1 MPQVSLSKL
10 PGLGPGAHLSGAAPV
25 LAPSCNPSC
34 LLSKTPSHPEL
45 KAKSL
50 WKEFMTNR
58 VIPLMQALFYL
69 PHVNYREPP
78 GNHSPVHGHHV
89 LFRKHNQSFNW
100 SEKCKVSSAQPLG
113 YSSEATRSL
122 RGASLCLLGKFRSS
136 EDPLWVVHTF
146 RETYSLVTASGPVL
160 ICSCL
165 LGPISLLFLHRKLE
179 IALVQSFAN
188 KNDKT
193 HHQGLDLFLLAFSPS
208 LHIIRPLSGISIHT
222 WHFAQSFNDPPT
234 RYQNKFGNSQ

>member
-1 MPQVSLSKL
+1 MLALCSFQGLSTHQGKQFWGLFSITELGSAQLKSLKFVLGTQLPHFNSISKYKAFSCVRHFDFSGCQAWFSNVNVPQVSLSKL

-58 VIPLMQALFYL
+58 VIPLTQALFYL

-89 LFRKHNQSFNW
+89 LFRKHNQSFN
-100 SEKCKVSSAQPLG
+100 
-113 YSSEATRSL
+113 
-122 RGASLCLLGKFRSS
+122 
-136 EDPLWVVHTF
+136 
-146 RETYSLVTASGPVL
+146 
-160 ICSCL
+160 
-165 LGPISLLFLHRKLE
+165 
-179 IALVQSFAN
+179 
-188 KNDKT
+188 
-193 HHQGLDLFLLAFSPS
+193 
-208 LHIIRPLSGISIHT
+208 
-222 WHFAQSFNDPPT
+222 
-234 RYQNKFGNSQ
+234 